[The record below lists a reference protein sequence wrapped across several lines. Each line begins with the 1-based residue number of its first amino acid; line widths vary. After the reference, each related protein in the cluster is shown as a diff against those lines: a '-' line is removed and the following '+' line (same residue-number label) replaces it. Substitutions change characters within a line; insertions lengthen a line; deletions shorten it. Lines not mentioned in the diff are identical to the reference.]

1 MNINQL
7 ITLFIECREALQ
19 IRHWNTTSYAEHKA
33 VGKFYDDLSDLLDSF
48 VETYSGKYGRPLVG
62 GIVNILDRDANSIA
76 DAVCQYACDG
86 EKLVSE
92 EDTDLLNILADIK
105 GAANHTKY
113 LLTLK

>member
-33 VGKFYDDLSDLLDSF
+33 VGGFYDSLSDLLDTF

-62 GIVNILDRDANSIA
+62 GMVNILDRDANSIA
-76 DAVCQYACDG
+76 DAVCQYACEG

-105 GAANHTKY
+105 GAAI
-113 LLTLK
+113 TLNTY